1 MSRQKAYQTDTQDK
15 SKHFI
20 KMLWRTFL
28 SPEEFYM
35 CLFLILFLL
44 AQYYVATLGLL
55 GTPLETHSKPPV

>member
-35 CLFLILFLL
+35 CLFLFLL